1 MKFKL
6 GDRVFIEGHWNF
18 PNGCTGT
25 ISKPPKSSIEHM
37 PDQKLRNGIKRTVKR
52 KKGSI
57 VFYWVKFDT
66 PQTDTD
72 GDGPYLEGE
81 IEAEY
86 IKPVDG

>member
-1 MKFKL
+1 
-6 GDRVFIEGHWNF
+6 
-18 PNGCTGT
+18 
-25 ISKPPKSSIEHM
+25 M
-37 PDQKLRNGIKRTVKR
+37 PDQKLWSGIKRTVKR

-72 GDGPYLEGE
+72 GDGPYSEGE

-86 IKPVDG
+86 IKLIS